1 MVNEATK
8 ECVDGTNDDE
18 GGYVIEKDE
27 DEDEDEI
34 PEGRGRTE
42 GVEIMSLDVRREEN
56 DLPSWPTISKKI
68 IIRAKFSH

>member
-1 MVNEATK
+1 MLASRAGLATK

-18 GGYVIEKDE
+18 GGCVIEKDE

-42 GVEIMSLDVRREEN
+42 GVEIMSLDVRR
-56 DLPSWPTISKKI
+56 
-68 IIRAKFSH
+68 